1 MLLPAQEKNTIALL
15 SLTARITSMSIRLRL
30 AAQFGAILVI
40 TLVLFALAIY
50 FITQQARRQEFTQS
64 LFKRAL
70 VVGHA
75 YADGQAR
82 ADASHRAS
90 YRQYLRQLYRTLPA
104 EEGRVYDAAGRLV
117 FREGQPAA
125 KPLPAGWLAEVR
137 RLGRAVLEPQEHY
150 HETVGLLYQDAR
162 LGPLVVV
169 AASVDEDGRHQ
180 LTSLRQVLILGLLAA
195 AAVMSGGGWLLA
207 DQALR
212 PLRRMVGEVDGITA
226 TDLGR
231 RLTQAA
237 GPADELGHLAQ
248 RFNRLLGRLESAFA
262 GQRTFVRDASHELR
276 TPLTALIGE
285 LEVALLPAERPPAD
299 YRRTLQSTLD
309 AARQLSSL
317 ANGLL
322 EIARASGDPSQVP
335 MALVRPDELLLQAH
349 EQILRRHPTCRVD
362 LELGDE
368 ALPAVWGNEALL
380 LAAMLNVLDNAC
392 KYSAG
397 AAMPV
402 LASLRPAGAGH
413 LHLCV
418 QDHGPGLSP
427 ADLEQVFV
435 PFFRAASV
443 RALPGHGIG
452 LPLTA
457 QIMALHGGL
466 VRVDSQ
472 LGHGTKVWLEW
483 PVPTP

>member
-1 MLLPAQEKNTIALL
+1 
-15 SLTARITSMSIRLRL
+15 MSIRLRL

-50 FITQQARRQEFTQS
+50 FVTQRARHEEFTQS
-64 LFKRAL
+64 LFKRAM

-82 ADASHRAS
+82 PDADHQAS

-104 EEGRVYDAAGRLV
+104 EEGRVYNAAGQLV
-117 FREGQPAA
+117 FREGQRPPTTTLPAA
-125 KPLPAGWLAEVR
+125 WLAEVR
-137 RLGRAVLEPQEHY
+137 RQGRAVLEPEANY
-150 HETVGLLYQDAR
+150 HETVGLLYHDAR

-169 AASVDEDGRHQ
+169 AASVDEDGRRQ
-180 LTSLRQVLILGLLAA
+180 LHGLRQVLAGGLLAA
-195 AAVMSGGGWLLA
+195 GLVMSVGAWLLA
-207 DQALR
+207 GQALR
-212 PLRRMVGEVDGITA
+212 PLRRMVSEVDGITA
-226 TDLGR
+226 TDLSH
-231 RLTQAA
+231 RLTQAQ
-237 GPADELGHLAQ
+237 GQADELGHLGQ
-248 RFNRLLGRLESAFA
+248 RFNRLLDRLESAFV

-285 LEVALLPAERPPAD
+285 LEVALLPAERPTAD

-317 ANGLL
+317 TNGLL
-322 EIARASGDPSQVP
+322 QIARASGDASQVT
-335 MALVRPDELLLQAH
+335 MAPVRVDELLLQAH
-349 EQILRRHPTCRVD
+349 EQILRRYPTCRVD

-368 ALPAVWGNEALL
+368 SMPDVRGNEALL
-380 LAAMLNVLDNAC
+380 LAAILNVLDNAC

-397 AAMPV
+397 ATAPV
-402 LASLRPAGAGH
+402 LATLLPLAGRLR
-413 LHLCV
+413 LLV
-418 QDHGPGLSP
+418 QDYGAGLSP

-443 RALPGHGIG
+443 RGLPGHGIG

-457 QIMALHGGL
+457 QIMALHGGV
-466 VRVDSQ
+466 VRVASEPGQ
-472 LGHGTKVWLEW
+472 GTQVRLEW
-483 PVPTP
+483 PTITGA

>member
-1 MLLPAQEKNTIALL
+1 
-15 SLTARITSMSIRLRL
+15 MSIRLRL

-50 FITQQARRQEFTQS
+50 FVTQQARREEFTQS

-82 ADASHRAS
+82 ADSNHQAS

-104 EEGRVYDAAGRLV
+104 EEGRVYNAAGQLV
-117 FREGQPAA
+117 FREGQRPPTTALPAA
-125 KPLPAGWLAEVR
+125 WLAEVR
-137 RLGRAVLEPQEHY
+137 HQGRAVLEPEANY
-150 HETVGLLYQDAR
+150 HETVGLLYHDVH

-169 AASVDEDGRHQ
+169 AASIDEDGRRQ
-180 LTSLRQVLILGLLAA
+180 LHGLRQVLALGLLAA
-195 AAVMSGGGWLLA
+195 GLVMSVGAWLLA
-207 DQALR
+207 GQALR
-212 PLRRMVGEVDGITA
+212 PLRRMVSEVDGITA
-226 TDLGR
+226 TDLSH
-231 RLTQAA
+231 RLTQAE
-237 GPADELGHLAQ
+237 GRPDELGHLTQ
-248 RFNRLLGRLESAFA
+248 RFNRLLDRLESAFA
-262 GQRTFVRDASHELR
+262 RDASHELR

-309 AARQLSSL
+309 AARQLNSL
-317 ANGLL
+317 TNGLL
-322 EIARASGDPSQVP
+322 QIARASGDASQVP
-335 MALVRPDELLLQAH
+335 MAPVRVDELLLQAH
-349 EQILRRHPTCRVD
+349 EQILRRYPTCRVD

-368 ALPAVWGNEALL
+368 TAPDVRGNEALL
-380 LAAMLNVLDNAC
+380 LAAILNVLDNAC

-397 AAMPV
+397 ATVPV
-402 LASLRPAGAGH
+402 LATLLPAAGH
-413 LHLCV
+413 LRLLV

-443 RALPGHGIG
+443 RGLPGHGIG

-457 QIMALHGGL
+457 QIMALHGGV
-466 VRVDSQ
+466 VRVASEPGQ
-472 LGHGTKVWLEW
+472 GTQVRLEW
-483 PVPTP
+483 PTAPAG